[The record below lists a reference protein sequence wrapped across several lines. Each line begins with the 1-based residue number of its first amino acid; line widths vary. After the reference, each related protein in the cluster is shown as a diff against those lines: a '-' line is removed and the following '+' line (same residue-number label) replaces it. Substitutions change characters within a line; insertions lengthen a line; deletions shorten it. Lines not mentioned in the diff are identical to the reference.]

1 MNKQN
6 LIIALLVLTV
16 VFSCKKK
23 DDDGGGQACQTC
35 TFATIGEDYTPE
47 YCDNGDGTAT
57 FTFEGESETISL
69 AGATFSQFI
78 ATLEQTGGAV
88 CN

>member
-35 TFATIGEDYTPE
+35 TFDILGEDFTSE
-47 YCDNGDGTAT
+47 YCDNGDGTVTVTTEGQSQTTSMEGLT
-57 FTFEGESETISL
+57 FTEFIAAFEQ
-69 AGATFSQFI
+69 AGAT
-78 ATLEQTGGAV
+78 